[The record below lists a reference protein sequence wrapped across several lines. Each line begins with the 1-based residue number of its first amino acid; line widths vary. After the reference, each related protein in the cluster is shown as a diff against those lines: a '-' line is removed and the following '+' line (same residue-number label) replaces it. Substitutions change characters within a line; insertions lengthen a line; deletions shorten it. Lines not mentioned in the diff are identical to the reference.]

1 MLLAAAT
8 MPGMEQSVI
17 VVTGMTC
24 DHCANAVRAEI
35 VRIPG
40 VSQVDVDVA
49 SGQVKIAAEPRPDL
63 TALRE
68 AVQTAGYELVG

>member
-1 MLLAAAT
+1 MLAAAT

-24 DHCANAVRAEI
+24 DHCANAVRTEI
-35 VRIPG
+35 ARIPG

-49 SGQVKIAAEPRPDL
+49 LGQVNIAAEPRPDL
-63 TALRE
+63 AALRE
-68 AVQTAGYELVG
+68 AVETAGYELVG

>member
-1 MLLAAAT
+1 

-24 DHCANAVRAEI
+24 EHCANAVRAEI
-35 VRIPG
+35 AGIPG

-49 SGQVKIAAEPRPDL
+49 SGQVKIAAEPRPDRA
-63 TALRE
+63 ALRA
-68 AVQTAGYELVG
+68 AVETAGYELVG

>member
-1 MLLAAAT
+1 VLLAAAT

-35 VRIPG
+35 AAIPG
-40 VSQVDVDVA
+40 VSQVDVA
-49 SGQVKIAAEPRPDL
+49 SGQVKIAAEPRPVL
-63 TALRE
+63 AAR
-68 AVQTAGYELVG
+68 TAGGDGPALIL

>member
-1 MLLAAAT
+1 
-8 MPGMEQSVI
+8 MEQSVI

-35 VRIPG
+35 ARIPG

-49 SGQVKIAAEPRPDL
+49 SGQVKIGAEPRPDL
-63 TALRE
+63 AALRE
-68 AVQTAGYELVG
+68 AVETAGYELVG

>member
-1 MLLAAAT
+1 MVLAAAT

-24 DHCANAVRAEI
+24 GHCAKAVRTEI
-35 VRIPG
+35 ARIPG

-63 TALRE
+63 AALRE
-68 AVQTAGYELVG
+68 AVETAGYELVG

>member
-1 MLLAAAT
+1 MLAAAT

-24 DHCANAVRAEI
+24 DHCANAVRNEI
-35 VRIPG
+35 ARIPG

-49 SGQVKIAAEPRPDL
+49 SGQVKIAGQPRPDL
-63 TALRE
+63 VALRE
-68 AVQTAGYELVG
+68 AVETAGYELAG

>member
-1 MLLAAAT
+1 

-35 VRIPG
+35 AGIPG

-49 SGQVKIAAEPRPDL
+49 SGQVKIAAESRPDR
-63 TALRE
+63 A
-68 AVQTAGYELVG
+68 AVRAAVETAGYELVG

>member
-1 MLLAAAT
+1 

-35 VRIPG
+35 SGIPG

-49 SGQVKIAAEPRPDL
+49 SGQVKIVAEPRPDL
-63 TALRE
+63 AALRE
-68 AVQTAGYELVG
+68 AVETAGYELAG